1 MKNEYRS
8 IKETADYLG
17 ISRQSVYSKLSKMT
31 DKERLKFTKNGQG
44 DKMLLNSD
52 GVEFIR
58 DKTKK
63 KTVKKMSIDSKSL
76 QEHLQPF
83 YVEQMQLKDQQIEN
97 LQSSLKESHK
107 LLDQQQQLSLKAQQ
121 RVEQL
126 EKQLALEPPKDQ
138 EQTKQELESWQIA
151 EYETKIK
158 SLESNLEETKED
170 LQERDKVMRYLKQE
184 YDIDSLDDLVEFA
197 EGENTRKW
205 WQFWRR

>member
-31 DKERLKFTKNGQG
+31 DNERLKFTKNGQG

-58 DKTKK
+58 NKTQK

-107 LLDQQQQLSLKAQQ
+107 LLDQQQQLSLQAQQ